1 MLLKKG
7 MPLPTLEAKN
17 IKNTRRNIGI
27 ATKILPMPKDKGS
40 TVELR
45 RQKKA
50 RIAKAYTLSII

>member
-7 MPLPTLEAKN
+7 LPLPTLEAKN

-27 ATKILPMPKDKGS
+27 ATKILPMPKDKRS

-50 RIAKAYTLSII
+50 RIAKAYTLYII